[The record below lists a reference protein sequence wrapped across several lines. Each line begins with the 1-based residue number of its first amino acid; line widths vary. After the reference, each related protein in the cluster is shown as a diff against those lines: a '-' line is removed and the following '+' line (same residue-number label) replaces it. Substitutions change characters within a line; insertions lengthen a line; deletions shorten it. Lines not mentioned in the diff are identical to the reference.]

1 MISDNI
7 SNNVFMINNT
17 VATAKNIAPIKWVKL
32 LIGSLAFAKYCVIY
46 MPLAFIYSAHTGT
59 TKNHNI

>member
-1 MISDNI
+1 
-7 SNNVFMINNT
+7 MINNT

-46 MPLAFIYSAHTGT
+46 MPPAFIYSAYTKT
-59 TKNHNI
+59 AKNHNI